1 MSHYYTHDGKP
12 AHTQT
17 IKSGNN
23 KGKQRPT
30 TKRDA
35 AKLNL
40 LPSVSA
46 YTGILAKDWLIRWN
60 VMGALG
66 CAFDAPP
73 IGRENKD
80 EWISHVAAKWE
91 KDKMG
96 PAERGTVLHAEI
108 EEYFTS
114 DSGNIVSAHHAFIQP
129 VIEIVE
135 AMDSPVQHSETVV
148 VCLEHGYAGTA
159 DIIHEDGSITDF
171 KSKDFKGRDTV
182 TPSFDHCMQLAAY
195 FYAHNGHA
203 DFTTCRNIYFDRQEP
218 GVTMLHEWTPE
229 ELRAG
234 WEAFLACCVLY
245 QITTGFDPRRNSESS
260 YARDER

>member
-1 MSHYYTHDGKP
+1 MAHYYTHDGKP

-17 IKSGNN
+17 IKSGKN

-73 IGRENKD
+73 IGRESQD
-80 EWISHVAAKWE
+80 GWVGHVAAQWE
-91 KDKMG
+91 KNKMG
-96 PAERGTVLHAEI
+96 PADRGTLLHAEI
-108 EEYFTS
+108 EDYFTS
-114 DSGNIVSAHHAFIQP
+114 ASGDIESAHHAFIEP

-135 AMDSPVQHSETVV
+135 AMNSPVRYSEKIV
-148 VCLEHGYAGTA
+148 VCLKHGYAGMS

-171 KSKDFKGRDTV
+171 KSKDFKGKSTV

-203 DFTTCRNIYFDRQEP
+203 DFLPCRNIYFDREVP
-218 GVTMLHEWTPE
+218 GVTQVKEWSAK
-229 ELRAG
+229 ELAEG

-245 QITTGFDPRRNSESS
+245 GITTGLD
-260 YARDER
+260 ARQKKSRETRL